1 MPPAIVRAMID
12 AVRNFLRLFDE
23 ATPAEERTLERLSER
38 LDRLL
43 IAYHESTDVVPA
55 ADKLPPS
62 DSYQNDRQL
71 MERCFPELGLYG
83 WSELEVQRGG
93 EVMVGDAIDDLA
105 DIRSDEHTSE
115 LQSLMHI
122 SYAVFC
128 LKKKMYS
135 HDTHIISALTVQ

>member
-1 MPPAIVRAMID
+1 MID
-12 AVRNFLRLFDE
+12 AARNFLRLFDE

-105 DIRSDEHTSE
+105 DIYAELRGVAWRSEEHTSE
-115 LQSLMHI
+115 LQSLMRI
-122 SYAVFC
+122 SYAG
-128 LKKKMYS
+128 L
-135 HDTHIISALTVQ
+135 